1 MPEYFFNKFLTF
13 TALAASSVL
22 FILAG
27 PLSAD
32 EPSLEIYPPRVAV
45 MADPQKSPPLAAL
58 SEESVA
64 HIVRTFNVLGRL
76 LPEEN
81 NRIAWAMGSIKGT
94 DKTFYEQHV
103 EAAGLLKSDILVT
116 ITFTTGARI
125 NFADLRVR
133 AINPAYRALEK
144 NTRVRSRILQNLP
157 LKLAREIAALHSG
170 MPVRA
175 RITGRTDDGLLVI
188 NAGEWNGLSTGRHST
203 MMGSVEITRVG
214 MFNSLVRA
222 GDARPGDT
230 MVFPIRPDDARVTD
244 DIDRKLEKNAVRTYG
259 VGSTLLRNQDDENRF
274 VTGTCIINPGGS
286 LCLGGY
292 GTFLSTHHMGFQNPT
307 PATGGMIASSGA
319 YVTQLVLPLAMT
331 RFRSNF
337 FPWVSD
343 SDKPEKVRNLQVFL
357 WCTIPLTFSAGY
369 FDQLAYQYLQTEHLP
384 PFFLYRDNM
393 ATLLSFIV
401 PGGGLFY
408 KGHRLAG
415 WSYYFSEM
423 GLAGYSV
430 YNWNNGSRGKY
441 ALGVLGIIKAI
452 EMLNAYLMPSAFRFF
467 NMETERDIRD
477 FSLHLEM
484 RPTESDESVFN
495 IAAMR
500 RF

>member
-1 MPEYFFNKFLTF
+1 MG
-13 TALAASSVL
+13 VL
-22 FILAG
+22 LFMAG
-27 PLSAD
+27 PAAAN
-32 EPSLEIYPPRVAV
+32 EPSPEIYPPRVAV

-64 HIVRTFNVLGRL
+64 HIVRIFNSLGRL

-81 NRIAWAMGSIKGT
+81 NRIAWALGSIKAT
-94 DKTFYEQHV
+94 DRSFNEQHV
-103 EAAGLLKSDILVT
+103 EAAELLKSDLLVT
-116 ITFTTGARI
+116 VTFTTGARI

-133 AINPAYRALEK
+133 AINPEYRAMEK
-144 NTRVRSRILQNLP
+144 TTRVRSRILQNLP
-157 LKLAREIAALHSG
+157 LKLAREIAVLHAG

-175 RITGRTDDGLLVI
+175 RVTGRTGDGLLVI
-188 NAGEWNGLSTGRHST
+188 NAGEWNGLSPGRRASSKGT
-203 MMGSVEITRVG
+203 VEITRVG
-214 MFNSLVRA
+214 MFHALIRGEGIQP
-222 GDARPGDT
+222 GDALL
-230 MVFPIRPDDARVTD
+230 FPIRPESGRAVAI
-244 DIDRKLEKNAVRTYG
+244 IDGRLEKNAVRTYG
-259 VGSTLLRNQDDENRF
+259 LSSTLLRNQDDEARF
-274 VTGTCIINPGGS
+274 VTGTCVINTGGN

-292 GTFLSTHHMGFQNPT
+292 GAFLSTHFMGFQNPT
-307 PATGGMIASSGA
+307 PATGGIIASTGA
-319 YVTQLVLPLAMT
+319 YAAQLTLPLAMT
-331 RFRSNF
+331 GFRANF

-343 SDKPEKVRNLQVFL
+343 SDKPEKIRNLQVFL
-357 WCTIPLTFSAGY
+357 WSTIPLTFSAGY

-393 ATLLSFIV
+393 AVLLSFIV

-430 YNWNNGSRGKY
+430 YNWNNGSRGRY

-452 EMLNAYLMPSAFRFF
+452 EMLNAYFMPAAFRFF
-467 NMETERDIRD
+467 NMELERDIRE
-477 FSLHLEM
+477 FSLQMEM
-484 RPTESDESVFN
+484 RPTESDESVLN
-495 IAAMR
+495 ISALR